1 MVEKYR
7 DDYFYEYENN
17 ANKVV
22 AISNRDNIDVNES
35 TGEAKT
41 LVGKKLH
48 RFGDLALREKA
59 PKILKKNKKKTLS
72 NQLIETF
79 TTNLNNKYITL
90 NEEKLKYYPKT
101 KDTHSIYDD
110 LLNIIREYY
119 IDQSPDLIKSALDF
133 IIFILRDE
141 KKNEIQKKEEV
152 EKILGKKV
160 SNEEINKLYVLCK
173 SLIDYD
179 PNENNEENIKKKK
192 NENIEIQLDL
202 NDLDNDDEGN
212 DNDPLIVEEE
222 EISDMEIENNHKKE
236 ENKNEENQIN
246 LTVESVLQN
255 NLWLQSI
262 LREQLKIDE
271 ALVLNKEKEIMDVLS
286 IENKRECENKLVLTL
301 TRNNIELIK
310 FLLKNK
316 NLIYYLTK
324 ISKLQNKN
332 DILGILNQLY
342 KIDEN
347 TYNLILL
354 YNSDLQENKK
364 QKNKKTKKNNI
375 HKIEKTEF
383 SKLHLKK
390 INLENLQFIEGSHFN
405 SNKNLKVP
413 QGTYKTTYE
422 GYEEITIPPIENNK
436 NLKNKIKEI
445 KVSTLPQWM
454 HSAFQ
459 IKNNNEEVKFINEY
473 FNQIQSKVLQTA
485 LYTDEN
491 LLICAPTSS
500 GKTNIALLT
509 ILRLISKYRDENTGT
524 INLNK
529 FKIIY
534 IAPMKA
540 LVKETVG
547 NFSQR
552 LSNYNI
558 NVRELSGDVNLS
570 KYEINN
576 TNIIV
581 TTPEKYD
588 IITRKSGDRTFSDKV
603 QLIIIDEIHLLHD
616 TRGAVIESIIARTI
630 MNSEHNKENE
640 VRLVALSATLPNY
653 NDIADFCH
661 VNKKKG
667 LFYFDTSFR
676 PIPLSQIYIGI
687 TEKKGI
693 KKLQLINEITYNKV
707 YERLCNN
714 KQIIIFTHSRRETMK
729 TAKFLIEKSKE
740 KNHESTFRLSS
751 SKQMEFDEIIK
762 NDTEDN
768 LLKNKELLDI
778 FEYSIGIHH
787 AGMHQSDKKLIEEY
801 FNNGYL
807 KVIISTATLAW
818 GINLPAH
825 TVIIKGTQIYNPEK
839 GNWCE
844 LSFLDIIQM
853 MGRAGR
859 VGYFEVDKKNNF
871 GEGIIITSYNELKF
885 YLSLINN
892 NLPIESQLI
901 SSLPDCLNA
910 EIVSGNVSN
919 VFEGANWLSYTYLF
933 VRMMKNH
940 SLYCISDDIFN
951 NDNLL
956 ENWRISLIHAS
967 AILLHKNN
975 LIKYN
980 SENGE
985 FTSTQL
991 GKVSSY
997 YYIKYPS
1004 IGIYNQYLNVNM
1016 SEIDILRLFS
1026 LSNEFKL
1033 IPIREE
1039 EKREIEKLIS
1049 KVPIP
1054 VPGSSEEQNSK
1065 INILLQCY
1073 ISNIPLEGYA
1083 ISSDMVFISQN
1094 ASRIFR
1100 ALFEICCHRCWAN
1113 VSYICLKLCKEI
1125 KNRMWLSMSP
1135 LRQFNIIPED
1145 ILHKIESKEQ
1155 LTWDKFFEMNVSNIT
1170 DLIKINKKNSE
1181 SIYKLIHTFPR
1192 IEIKANIQPLTRNCL
1207 FIEILINPNFNWI
1220 KHYHPYSELF
1230 HLFVEDNDSEI
1241 ILHHEMFN
1249 LKEKDIGNEKRLVF
1263 IVPMIEPMPPQYFI
1277 RIISDNWLNCERE
1290 LPIYFKYLILP
1301 EKFPPC
1307 CNLLEMNLMNYKN
1320 IFNNQKLEKY
1330 YNENYKFMNNIQ
1342 SQCFDKAFHSNE
1354 SIFIGATTGCGKTQI
1369 AEFGIIKF
1377 FEENKNKKLD
1387 APIIYLC
1394 YNDDCV
1400 KEKIIHFKKIFKNK
1414 VINQF
1419 TGEFFFDKSLF
1430 KNSDFIISSFKN
1442 FDVFTSK
1449 FKYVDNF
1456 SKISLVVVDDIHL
1469 LNEFDC
1475 ALEVSLSRL
1484 RYFIGSKLRFII
1496 LSTSLSNYNSICEWL
1511 DIKNENCF
1519 NFETKVRQNPIEFY
1533 FYGYES
1539 ISHKYRMNLMSKN
1552 IFNLLNKYSYNDG
1565 NFELSTIIY
1574 VTDIKTLKKFVLD
1587 LLSFYNSNGI
1597 SGKCLIKKLNKFDEF
1612 LSQNIPNEDILLIT
1626 SLKNGIG
1633 YIYNG
1638 MDDDT
1643 INFIISLF
1651 EERIIQILIV
1661 PQKIIWKVNC
1671 QCHNVII
1678 ADTVKYDSNNGG
1690 YIDINITDMFQMVG
1704 RASITYNT
1712 FKKNE
1717 IPNDVKNTIRRCFIF
1732 LNNSK
1737 KELYKK
1743 FLLESF
1749 PVESSLNHF
1758 IHNHLLTEISN
1769 GIIKSKQECVD
1780 WITWTFFYRRL
1791 LKNPNYYDMKGNSKE
1806 FLNEYLSELI
1816 ENTVNDLFNSG
1827 MINVKEDNS
1836 LEILNLG
1843 KISSNYYITYQ
1854 TIDLFNQSFKEE
1866 NSGNIQFYSL
1876 FQILKNSFEFDLIEF
1891 NKGDINLIFEICQSL
1906 NNKSLNYL
1914 SDDIKQALKNPEN
1927 ESSSFTFSNP
1937 HNKALILLISYI
1949 SRTPIPYQ
1957 LNLDMENIII
1967 TSVNLI
1973 SSLVDV
1979 FSSKQ
1984 LLKQSIY
1991 SMELSQ
1997 MIIQAMWISQSPL
2010 MQLPTFNSE
2019 LCNQCKEIEVEDISD
2034 FVNLDERDRNTLL
2047 SHLDKENIAKIA
2059 NVCNRYPEIN
2069 LEIKFIDDN
2078 NNFNLGDNICAEII
2092 LNRTLIDNSNNGIL
2106 TNVYSNYYPKVK
2118 EENWWII
2125 IGDEVSNKLFFI
2137 RKLYFNK
2144 SLKIPVNFEGPESE
2158 GIYSYKVFLICDSWI
2173 GCDQEEN
2180 FEFSVQ

>member
-1 MVEKYR
+1 MVERYR
-7 DDYFYEYENN
+7 DDAIFEYENN

-22 AISNRDNIDVNES
+22 AISNRDNIPDINES

-48 RFGDLALREKA
+48 RFGDLALREKP
-59 PKILKKNKKKTLS
+59 PKNIKKSKNKSLS
-72 NQLIETF
+72 NQLMETF
-79 TTNLNNKYITL
+79 TSNLNKKYNSL
-90 NEEKLKYYPKT
+90 SEEKLNYYPKT

-110 LLNIIREYY
+110 LLNIVREYFT
-119 IDQSPDLIKSALDF
+119 DQSPSLIKSALDF
-133 IIFILRDE
+133 IILILRDE
-141 KKNEIQKKEEV
+141 KMNEMKKKEEI
-152 EKILGKKV
+152 EKILGKKIA
-160 SNEEINKLYVLCK
+160 NEEINKLYILCK
-173 SLIDYD
+173 SLVDYEPD
-179 PNENNEENIKKKK
+179 NINEKNNEKK
-192 NENIEIQLDL
+192 NENIEIQLNL
-202 NDLDNDDEGN
+202 NDSDSDDNEN
-212 DNDPLIVEEE
+212 APLIIEEE
-222 EISDMEIENNHKKE
+222 EISDMEIENKNNKKE
-236 ENKNEENQIN
+236 ENENEENEIN
-246 LTVESVLQN
+246 LTIESVLQN
-255 NLWLQSI
+255 KLWLQNI
-262 LREQLKIDE
+262 LREKLKIDE
-271 ALVLNKEKEIMDVLS
+271 ALVLNKEKEIMDILS
-286 IENKRECENKLVLTL
+286 MENKRECENKLVLIL
-301 TRNNIELIK
+301 TKNNIELIK

-316 NLIYYLTK
+316 NLVYFTTK

-332 DILGILNQLY
+332 DIDGILNQLY

-347 TYNLILL
+347 TYNLIISN
-354 YNSDLQENKK
+354 NSDLQENTK
-364 QKNKKTKKNNI
+364 QKNKKIKKNNNI
-375 HKIEKTEF
+375 HKIEKIEF

-390 INLENLQFIEGSHFN
+390 INLENIQFIEGSHFN
-405 SNKNLKVP
+405 SNPNLKVP

-422 GYEEITIPPIENNK
+422 GYEEITIPPTQIK
-436 NLKNKIKEI
+436 NQKNKIKEI
-445 KVSTLPQWM
+445 KISTLPKWM
-454 HSAFQ
+454 HPTFQ
-459 IKNNNEEVKFINEY
+459 IKDNNNQVKFINET

-485 LYTDEN
+485 LFTDEN

-509 ILRLISKYRDENTGT
+509 ILHLISKYRNENNNI

-552 LSNYNI
+552 LSHYNI
-558 NVRELSGDVNLS
+558 TVRELSGDVNLT

-616 TRGAVIESIIARTI
+616 TRGAVLESIIARTI
-630 MNSEHNKENE
+630 MNNENNKENNI
-640 VRLVALSATLPNY
+640 RLVALSATLPNY

-667 LFYFDTSFR
+667 LFYFDSSFR

-707 YERLCNN
+707 YERLTNN
-714 KQIIIFTHSRRETMK
+714 KQVIIFTHSRRDTMK
-729 TAKFLIEKSKE
+729 TAKFLIEKSIE
-740 KNHESTFRLSS
+740 KNNQNTFKLSS

-762 NDTEDN
+762 NDTEEN

-778 FEYSIGIHH
+778 FDYGIGIHH

-807 KVIISTATLAW
+807 KIIISTATLAW
-818 GINLPAH
+818 GINLPAN
-825 TVIIKGTQIYNPEK
+825 TVIVKGTQIYNPEK
-839 GNWCE
+839 GSWCE
-844 LSFLDIIQM
+844 LNFLDIIQM

-859 VGYFEVDKKNNF
+859 VGYFDMNKKDNY
-871 GEGIIITSYNELKF
+871 GEGIIITTYNELKF

-940 SLYCISDDIFN
+940 NLYCISDEIFN

-967 AILLHKNN
+967 ANLLHKNN

-980 SENGE
+980 TENGE

-1033 IPIREE
+1033 IQIREE

-1054 VPGSSEEQNSK
+1054 VPGGSEEQNSK

-1073 ISNIPLEGYA
+1073 ISNIPLDGYA

-1100 ALFEICCHRCWAN
+1100 AIFEICCHRCWAN

-1135 LRQFNIIPED
+1135 LRQFNIIPEE

-1155 LTWDKFFEMNVSNIT
+1155 LTWDKFFEMSVSNIT

-1342 SQCFDKAFHSNE
+1342 SQCFDKAFNSNE

-1387 APIIYLC
+1387 APVIYLC

-1456 SKISLVVVDDIHL
+1456 SKISLVIVDDIHL

-1891 NKGDINLIFEICQSL
+1891 NKGDINLLFEICQSL

-2078 NNFNLGDNICAEII
+2078 NNFNLGETICAEII

-2125 IGDEVSNKLFFI
+2125 IGDEVTNKLFFI